1 MTVSINFQDFVRTT
15 DELDMTDA
23 SGAVKQVLEQETIL
37 YSGSRTGSNPLY
49 GFSVNTTVPEG
60 SWLKFRVTSDDL
72 SGGVF
77 TTFVR
82 WQCVGKS
89 ITDPHL
95 PPNFVPR
102 PISCNTA
109 LYWPRPESDHQH
121 R

>member
-60 SWLKFRVTSDDL
+60 SWLKFTVTSDDL